1 MKTQIISIL
10 CCILC
15 YGAIAQQQPNTI
27 KVTSRVIYVDP
38 EPTYKAQVSISSV
51 SSTYK
56 NYEMTLNEL
65 KELFKTTLEKSGLSW
80 ENVKEHSGTFG
91 FETLGYQQEGI
102 IYEYQTLSVE
112 EMKKFLNIR
121 MPILQSLNMASWIE
135 LDNQEV
141 EKIIQMALDK
151 NYKKAA
157 LLAKAMKRK
166 VGSIISASENVGDIL
181 SEGKPYPTALY
192 YNREPGE
199 FYYDLT
205 VVFELE

>member
-1 MKTQIISIL
+1 M
-10 CCILC
+10 LC
-15 YGAIAQQQPNTI
+15 YGAISQQQPNTI

-38 EPTYKAQVSISSV
+38 EPTYKAQVTLSSAF
-51 SSTYK
+51 SAFK
-56 NYEMTLNEL
+56 NHEMTL
-65 KELFKTTLEKSGLSW
+65 KEMKEDFKNTLEKSGLSW
-80 ENVKEHSGTFG
+80 ENVKEHTGAFG
-91 FETLGYQQEGI
+91 FETMGYQKEGI

-121 MPILQSLNMASWIE
+121 MPILQSLDMISWIE
-135 LDNQEV
+135 LDNEEV
-141 EKIIQMALDK
+141 ETIIQMALDK
-151 NYKKAA
+151 NHKKAA

-166 VGSIISASENVGDIL
+166 VGTIISISENIGDIL

-205 VVFELE
+205 VVFELK